1 MVNLRGIPTPVC
13 PCCGSSLLRVTV
25 QFDPDT
31 YEVEMYL
38 LDDAE
43 CVDCKCLITAPTPL
57 DHPDYEVN

>member
-1 MVNLRGIPTPVC
+1 MVNARGIPTPAC
-13 PCCGSSLLRVTV
+13 PCCGSTLLRLTV

-43 CVDCKCLITAPTPL
+43 CAQCKCLITAPTPL
-57 DHPDYEVN
+57 DHLGWAV